1 MHALRLVPNHMYQ
14 AFRFGILVSPEVLH
28 RARLVNADEHLG
40 CGLQSFVAGSVNC
53 MHGINARTG
62 GHARIVV

>member
-1 MHALRLVPNHMYQ
+1 MYALRLVPNHVYQ
-14 AFRFGILVSPEVLH
+14 TFRISILVSPKVLH

-40 CGLQSFVAGSVNC
+40 CGLQSFIAGSVNC

-62 GHARIVV
+62 GYDRVVV